1 MQNESVNF
9 VKVAHLLFLKKRTAC
24 SIRQENEMLN
34 PSHPYNIH
42 RITMIVEL
50 LCNIV
55 TNQLSVKDRDPPD
68 FPKSCY

>member
-24 SIRQENEMLN
+24 LRQENEMLN

-50 LCNIV
+50 LCNIL
-55 TNQLSVKDRDPPD
+55 TNQLSVKDRDPSD